1 MQASEIELIEGGC
14 LCGGIR
20 YRVTGEPLARSLCHC
35 RSCRLGAGAP
45 SVAWVVL
52 HSKDLVFVTGTPARF
67 QSSPGVLRDFCAGYG
82 TSLTYQRENEPE
94 TIDVTTASLDRA
106 EDFAPEREI
115 WTAEKL
121 AWEALNESLIQYPGS
136 SRTKAE

>member
-1 MQASEIELIEGGC
+1 MDSRLVEGGC
-14 LCGGIR
+14 LCRAIR

-52 HSKDLVFVTGTPARF
+52 RSQDFAFMKGTAARF
-67 QSSPGVLRDFCAGYG
+67 ESSPGVLRSFCARCG

-94 TIDVTTASLDRA
+94 TIDVTTTSLDHA
-106 EDFAPEREI
+106 DDFAPEREI

-121 AWEALNESLIQYPGS
+121 SWERLNESLRQYPGS
-136 SRTKAE
+136 SRAG

>member
-1 MQASEIELIEGGC
+1 MNATLVEGGC
-14 LCGGIR
+14 LCGAIR

-35 RSCRLGAGAP
+35 RSCRFGAGAP

-52 HSKDLVFVTGTPARF
+52 RSNDLVFVTGTPAQF
-67 QSSPGVLRDFCAGYG
+67 ASSPGVLRGFCARCG
-82 TSLTYQRENEPE
+82 TSLTYQSEAEPE

-106 EDFAPEREI
+106 DDFAPKREV

-121 AWEALNESLIQYPGS
+121 
-136 SRTKAE
+136 